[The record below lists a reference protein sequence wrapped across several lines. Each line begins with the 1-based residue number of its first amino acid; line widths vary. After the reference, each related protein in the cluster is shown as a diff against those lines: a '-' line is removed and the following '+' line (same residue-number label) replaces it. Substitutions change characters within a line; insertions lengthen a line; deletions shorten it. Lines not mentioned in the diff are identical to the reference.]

1 MIQRPLAR
9 LLARVCAMVC
19 LSLPVAAPVLAAPLT
34 FTVPIPEDQATVKA
48 GVDTDRLVVP
58 GADWKLPTE
67 PGTPMLPYR
76 FVRVV
81 LPQGQEVDT
90 FQFKFDGES
99 SVAAGFNPEVAGDL
113 IGAEGETIRTD
124 PTVKHSTVQ
133 RVKYL
138 GTGTLHGYQ
147 VASFA
152 VYPFGLEAGVLRR
165 ATSVELAIDT
175 RPLTETT
182 TERIRHRDGWREEVR
197 AHIASL
203 VINPAA
209 LASYAF
215 AEVAVP
221 DVMGGFTASTYPSLE
236 GSPVDYV
243 IVTNDSLAAAYQIL
257 ADWKTSK
264 GVSTVVRTTE
274 WIAANYRNGSDG
286 AETIRNFVKDAYSL
300 WGIKYVLLGGDSQQ
314 VPVRLAYSSFYP
326 AGMGRANPADMYFGC
341 LDGDWNTD
349 HDAVFGEFA
358 SDNTDLW
365 SEVYVGRL
373 PTRSNTE
380 VNMMVNKIKN
390 YERPQ
395 HTGFPKKVL
404 FLAEVLFPA
413 DWQSPQPISLDGA
426 SLAEYVRMSY
436 FTSVGLQ
443 VARNYQNYTAYPGS
457 NPETRQAAI
466 DSMNTGYDHVIH
478 VGHGFRFNMSVGDA
492 SVVNADADALTNG
505 VKLMNLNLLNCTSSA
520 FTYECIAEH
529 FLRNPNGGAVSVVGS
544 NDSAFPTI
552 ATDYMA
558 EYYNLVMKKDVVHIG
573 EAFARS
579 REPRTGIAE
588 ASDSGDRWTHY
599 TYCLLADPEM
609 PLWSGPVATLA
620 VNFSASV
627 NKGTNNIAFTVTS
640 GGNPVDSAIVC
651 LTKGN
656 DDYRVGETNSSG
668 QVTIPFRAESNGTI
682 DVVVT
687 ALNKKRYEGTIT
699 VGGTGAYI
707 AINNITID
715 DDNAS
720 GTLGNGNGVIES
732 GETVDLG
739 FVLKNNGNATS
750 GTVTTVLRSTD
761 AGVVVSD
768 STASGGTIAAGGTG
782 TQTGG
787 CRVVF
792 NSTLA
797 DQHAVP
803 FTLII
808 KNNGVETW
816 KDTFKKQAHR
826 AALGLVKLR
835 VDDTVTGNG
844 DGVVQA
850 GEQFKLFYKAK
861 NFGTGTFPGGT
872 MTAFDLDG
880 AFTIGGGGTSA
891 YPVINTLASAEN
903 TTGITLTES
912 SVAVEHRL
920 RLRIVDTYGRA
931 YEDTVELRAPVAPTN
946 LVIDPSQGP
955 DRLQVTW
962 TASAST
968 DVAAYNVYRASTGAG
983 PFNLINTDPVP
994 HTLFMNTGL
1003 SATTTY
1009 YYKASTI
1016 DKSGNESALSS
1027 AFSGSTNPAQLTG
1040 WPIEMEIETTS
1051 SPVVGDIDG
1060 DGTNEIVVGDKRVY
1074 AWHANGVEMID
1085 GDSNPLTWGPLTTL
1099 GDTYVGPVAL
1109 GRIDN
1114 NKGLDIVA
1122 AARESK
1128 QVYVFKYNGG
1138 VVTGWPRTTIN
1149 KMRAGMVIGDINND
1163 GLNEVIGIDELGV
1176 LYVWKRDGSE
1186 YRDGDSNG
1194 STQGVFVPQ
1203 LSNCSLNY
1211 SAPCV
1216 ADVDNDGKDEI
1227 IVATQGDQLHVFND
1241 DGTEVSGFPVALS
1254 NDVSG
1259 SPAVG
1264 DVDGDGQ
1271 LDIVVYTKDGNL
1283 RAIRGNTGVQLWSRS
1298 VVGSVNTN
1306 FFGSSPAIG
1315 DVNGD
1320 GKLET
1325 FVATHDGKLT
1335 GTTFTGTNLTGFPQ
1349 TYSISTYTES
1359 SPIIADIDGDGL
1371 RDILIGSE
1379 EKAIWAW
1386 NRNGAVIAGF
1396 PLTTNDAMRGV
1407 PMLCDLDKNGKVN
1420 LVAAGWDKSVY
1431 VWDFNSTWNAANA
1444 PWPRFHANT
1453 HNNGRLNYTVP
1464 TPVLGT
1470 KFNYTVADE
1479 RIHLEWFVPA
1489 EAGSE
1494 FTIERARVE
1503 DGSTGTFA
1511 RIAQKIGATHDGLV
1525 ELSDATVEMGE
1536 RYVYRLNGETGLVNE
1551 TMSLYVPVSRAAL
1564 GQNYPN
1570 PFNPAT
1576 KIEYWVPEGLKAS
1589 QRSDV
1594 NVTVYDVRGA
1604 RVRTL
1609 VSGSKSAGHYVAQWD
1624 GRDERGTPVSSGIYF
1639 YRMTV
1644 AGFSGTRKMVLL
1656 K

>member
-9 LLARVCAMVC
+9 VLARVCTMVC

-34 FTVPIPEDQATVKA
+34 FTVPIPEDPATVKP

-58 GADWKLPTE
+58 GAEWKFPTE

-90 FQFKFDGES
+90 FHFQFGGES
-99 SVAAGFNPEVAGDL
+99 RVAAGFKPEVAADL
-113 IGAEGETIRTD
+113 IGAEGESIKTD
-124 PTVKHSTVQ
+124 PSVKPGTAQ

-147 VASFA
+147 VATFA
-152 VYPFGLEAGVLRR
+152 VYPFGVEAGVLRR
-165 ATSVELAIDT
+165 ATSVELAVDT
-175 RPLTETT
+175 RPLSETA

-197 AHIASL
+197 AHIAAL
-203 VINPAA
+203 VINPGA

-215 AEVAVP
+215 SEVTVP

-300 WGIKYVLLGGDSQQ
+300 WGIKYLLIGGDSQQ
-314 VPVRLAYSSFYP
+314 VPVRLAYSAFYP
-326 AGMGRANPADMYFGC
+326 SGEGRANPADMYFGC
-341 LDGDWNTD
+341 LDGDWNAD
-349 HDAVFGEFA
+349 HDAVFGEFG
-358 SDNTDLW
+358 SDNADLW

-373 PTRSNTE
+373 PTRSNSE
-380 VNMMVNKIKN
+380 VSMMVNKIKN

-413 DWQSPQPISLDGA
+413 DWQSPQPISQDGA
-426 SLAEYVRMSY
+426 QLAEFVRSSY
-436 FTSVGLQ
+436 FTAPGLT
-443 VARNYQNYTAYPGS
+443 VSRSYQNNAAYPGS
-457 NPETRQAAI
+457 TPETRQAAI

-529 FLRNPNGGAVSVVGS
+529 FLRNPNGGAVSIVGS
-544 NDSAFPTI
+544 NDSAFPTV
-552 ATDYMA
+552 ATEYMS
-558 EYYNLVMKKDVVHIG
+558 EYYRLVMKQNVVHIG

-579 REPRTGIAE
+579 REPRTGFAE
-588 ASDSGDRWTHY
+588 SADSGDRWTHY

-609 PLWSGPVATLA
+609 PLWNGPVATLA
-620 VNFSASV
+620 VSNAASV

-656 DDYRVGETNSSG
+656 DDYRVGETNASG

-715 DDNAS
+715 DDNAG
-720 GTLGNGNGVIES
+720 GTSGNGNGVIES

-739 FVLKNNGNATS
+739 FVMKNNGTATS
-750 GTVTTVLRSTD
+750 GTVTTTLRSSD
-761 AGVVVSD
+761 PGVVISD
-768 STASGGTIAAGGTG
+768 STAAGGTIAAGGTG

-792 NSTLA
+792 NSTIT

-808 KNNGVETW
+808 KNNGTETW
-816 KDTFKKQAHR
+816 KDTFKKVSHR
-826 AALGLVKLR
+826 PGLGLVKLR

-850 GEQFKLFYKAK
+850 GEQFKLYYKAK
-861 NFGTGTFPGGT
+861 NFGTGTYPGGT
-872 MTAFDLDG
+872 LTAFDLDG

-891 YPVINTLASAEN
+891 YPVISSLASAEN

-946 LVIDPSQGP
+946 LVIDASQGP
-955 DRLQVTW
+955 DRLQITW

-968 DVAAYNVYRASTGAG
+968 DRAAYNVYRAASGAG
-983 PFNLINTDPVP
+983 PFNLVNVDPVP
-994 HTLFMNTGL
+994 HTLFINTGL

-1009 YYKASTI
+1009 YYRVSTI
-1016 DKSGNESALSS
+1016 DVSGNESALSTIY
-1027 AFSGSTNPAQLTG
+1027 SGSTNPAQLGG
-1040 WPIEMEIETTS
+1040 WPIEMEMETTS
-1051 SPVVGDIDG
+1051 SPAVGDIDG

-1085 GDSNPLTWGPLTTL
+1085 GDANPLSWGPLSTL

-1109 GRIDN
+1109 GRIDT

-1122 AARESK
+1122 GARESK
-1128 QVYVFKYNGG
+1128 QVYVFRYNGA
-1138 VVTGWPRTTIN
+1138 VVPGWPRATIN
-1149 KMRAGMVIGDINND
+1149 KIRAGMVVGDINND
-1163 GLNEVIGIDELGV
+1163 GLNEVIGIDEVGV

-1186 YRDGDSNG
+1186 YRDGDSDN

-1203 LSNCSLNY
+1203 LPGCSLNY

-1216 ADVDNDGKDEI
+1216 ADIDNDGKDEI
-1227 IVATQGDQLHVFND
+1227 IVATQGDQLYAFND
-1241 DGTEVSGFPVALS
+1241 DGTQVSGFPVALS

-1271 LDIVVYTKDGNL
+1271 LDIVVYIKDGNL
-1283 RAIRGNTGVQLWSRS
+1283 RAIRGNNGVQLWSRS
-1298 VVGSVNTN
+1298 VVGSINGN

-1335 GTTFTGTNLTGFPQ
+1335 GTTFNGANLTGFPT
-1349 TYSISTYTES
+1349 TYSTMTYTES
-1359 SPIIADIDGDGL
+1359 SPIIGDIDNDGL

-1379 EKAIWAW
+1379 EKTIWAW
-1386 NRNGAVIAGF
+1386 NRNGVPIAGF
-1396 PLTTNDAMRGV
+1396 PLTTGDAMRGV
-1407 PMLCDLDKNGKVN
+1407 PTLCDLDKNGKVN

-1431 VWDFNSTWNAANA
+1431 VWDFNFTWNAANA

-1479 RIHLEWFVPA
+1479 RIHLQWYVPS
-1489 EAGSE
+1489 EAGRE
-1494 FTIERARVE
+1494 FTVERASVK

-1511 RIAQKIGATHDGLV
+1511 KIGRKLDASLDGLV
-1525 ELSDATVEMGE
+1525 ELNDNGVEMGE
-1536 RYVYRLNGETGLVNE
+1536 RYVYRLSGATGLVNE
-1551 TMSLYVPVSRAAL
+1551 TMSLYVPVSRAEL

-1570 PFNPAT
+1570 PFNPT
-1576 KIEYWVPEGLKAS
+1576 TRIEYWVPEGMKAGERANVS
-1589 QRSDV
+1589 
-1594 NVTVYDVRGA
+1594 VTVYDVRGA
-1604 RVRTL
+1604 RVRSL
-1609 VSGSKSAGHYVAQWD
+1609 VSGTKNAGHYVAQWD
-1624 GRDERGTPVSSGIYF
+1624 GRDDRGTPVSSGLYF